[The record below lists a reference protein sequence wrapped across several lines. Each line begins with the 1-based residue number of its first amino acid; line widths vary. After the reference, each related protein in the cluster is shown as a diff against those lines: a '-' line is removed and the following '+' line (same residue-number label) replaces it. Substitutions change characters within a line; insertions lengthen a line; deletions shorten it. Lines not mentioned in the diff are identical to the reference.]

1 MVSHR
6 GLKEGWSLI
15 GILKRDG
22 LIGILKE
29 EWFLIEVLKGDDLS

>member
-1 MVSHR
+1 MVFHR
-6 GLKEGWSLI
+6 GLKEGWSFI